1 MRKVDVY
8 IEVIADSN
16 NYEKLELFND
26 EEIQINSSIQNV
38 QDLAKVYTDFT
49 QSFTIP
55 ASPHNNRLFE
65 HFYQSDVDAND
76 NPNIR
81 RNAFIEISTIPFR
94 SGKISI
100 ESSNVVKGR
109 VESYSIT
116 FYGDLTS
123 LKDKFGD
130 DTLKDLDL
138 SVYSEQYNGNAV
150 RTSITTNNALS
161 HIRYPLISSNRLWSY
176 GDGSNTDISNSSY
189 PIVYTELFP
198 ALRVKK
204 IFEAIET
211 KYNVSF
217 NSNFFNQKLF
227 TELFLWLKNAKT
239 MQVLT
244 ETVQLTVDDLQV
256 NDGSRVNTTTDTVDL
271 SNTEGVFVY
280 AQGLANVP
288 TAKLYLD
295 VYVNNSLIN
304 TFELKGTGTY
314 RDNQIIPRTTYN
326 GTNLM
331 SFKIRASVPCTA
343 TVVGIRIEF
352 KSIGQSVFAPIQ
364 AAQFRCLNK
373 TFSFATVDPTVY
385 APNIKVSDFVS
396 GIFKMFNLTCYAT
409 SVDNFQVEPLDDWY
423 TKGAVVDVTEY
434 VDTDEITI
442 ERHKLYKEISFDYEK
457 SESFLNKEYFDSQ
470 TNAPKEFGSYKETNS
485 NYDGGE
491 YKIDIPF
498 ENIRF
503 SKVLTTN
510 VNEPPTA
517 FCLNEKTSDEAY
529 DNKPIL
535 LYYNENSVATSFY
548 FNTGISTA
556 IVSTYKPLTN
566 QTTYNNATFSNHF
579 AVEGSPFD
587 ATYITNTLYSQYYD
601 SYLKNLYNQKNRL
614 TNVKALFPISLLT
627 SLKLNDRLIIRD
639 KRYVINEMKVN
650 LTTGDVDLALI
661 NDFRAV
667 SNINIPVQSALGGI
681 IEVPIIVPNGATET
695 SITFDDPTYTGVTF
709 ISTENELLS
718 FIVSANTTGLPIS
731 KNFLRD
737 GQLYTTIYQDA

>member
-49 QSFTIP
+49 QSLTIP

-65 HFYQSDVDAND
+65 HFYQSDVNAND

-81 RNAFIEISTIPFR
+81 RNAFIEIGTIPFR

-130 DTLKDLDL
+130 KTLKDLDL
-138 SVYSEQYNGNAV
+138 RSYGMNYSGSNVKG
-150 RTSITTNNALS
+150 RIINNVSNDLEF
-161 HIRYPLISSNRLWSY
+161 PLITSKRHWTY
-176 GDGSNTDISNSSY
+176 GLNTSTCIDTTGGA
-189 PIVYTELFP
+189 IVYNELFP
-198 ALRVKK
+198 ALKVKR
-204 IFEAIET
+204 IFEAIQNNF
-211 KYNVSF
+211 NVSF

-227 TELFLWLKNAKT
+227 TELFLWLKSGKDFLVYSESEDVTFSSITGTNNILQDPTKVNINLTQNLLITANFTSATAGIRLFVDAIQDGNLVKT
-239 MQVLT
+239 TEIKVGSS
-244 ETVQLTVDDLQV
+244 ETVF
-256 NDGSRVNTTTDTVDL
+256 
-271 SNTEGVFVY
+271 SNATAFT
-280 AQGLANVP
+280 AFNV
-288 TAKLYLD
+288 KFRL
-295 VYVNNSLIN
+295 
-304 TFELKGTGTY
+304 
-314 RDNQIIPRTTYN
+314 
-326 GTNLM
+326 
-331 SFKIRASVPCTA
+331 RASTAGTA
-343 TVVGIRIEF
+343 TVSFGF
-352 KSIGQSVFAPIQ
+352 KYQIYENTYSGVILSGFVTNTASSGAV
-364 AAQFRCLNK
+364 
-373 TFSFATVDPTVY
+373 TFSSPYIDPSVY
-385 APNIKVSDFVS
+385 APNMKISDFVS
-396 GIFKMFNLTCYAT
+396 GVFKMFNLTCYAT

-423 TKGAVVDVTEY
+423 SKGAVVDVTEY

-457 SESFLNKEYFDSQ
+457 SESYLNEKYFNET
-470 TNAPKEFGSYKETNS
+470 TNATREFGSVKES
-485 NYDGGE
+485 FANYDGGD
-491 YKIDIPF
+491 YKVDLPF
-498 ENIRF
+498 ENIF
-503 SKVLTTN
+503 FTKEDTADTD
-510 VNEPPTA
+510 EPPKA
-517 FCLNEKTSDEAY
+517 YLLNEDTATESY

-535 LYYNENSVATSFY
+535 LYLSTYQSTSFY
-548 FNTGISTA
+548 FNDGSSTSL
-556 IVSTYKPLTN
+556 ITEYRPLCN
-566 QTTYNNATFSNHF
+566 QTTYNNVVYSNHF
-579 AVEGSPFD
+579 STEPSAFNSV
-587 ATYITNTLYSQYYD
+587 TITNSLYSQYYA
-601 SYLKNLYNQKNRL
+601 SYLQNLFNPKNRL

-639 KRYVINEMKVN
+639 KRYVINEMKAN
-650 LTTGDVDLALI
+650 LTTGDVDLSLI
-661 NDFRAV
+661 NDFRQVA
-667 SNINIPVQSALGGI
+667 NINIPVQSTAGGI

>member
-81 RNAFIEISTIPFR
+81 RNAFIEIGTIPFR

-130 DTLKDLDL
+130 NTLKDLDL
-138 SVYSEQYNGNAV
+138 SVYSQPYNGTTV
-150 RTSITTNNALS
+150 RTRLVNAS
-161 HIRYPLISSNRLWSY
+161 DSDIRYPLISSNRLWSY
-176 GDGSNTDISNSSY
+176 NIGANTDINNSSY

-239 MQVLT
+239 MQALT
-244 ETVQLTVDDLQV
+244 ETLQFTIDDIT
-256 NDGSRVNTTTDTVDL
+256 DADSRINTTTDTIDL
-271 SNTEGVFVY
+271 SNTTNVRV
-280 AQGLANVP
+280 LASAATPSVA
-288 TAKLYLD
+288 TAKIYLD
-295 VYVNNSLIN
+295 VYVNNNIYN
-304 TFELKGTGTY
+304 TFELTTTSQ
-314 RDNQIIPRTTYN
+314 QIIPKTAFT
-326 GTNLM
+326 GTNIM

-343 TVVGIRIEF
+343 SSIGIRVEYQD
-352 KSIGQSVFAPIQ
+352 SLFALGT
-364 AAQFRCLNK
+364 AQFRALSK
-373 TFSFATVDPTVY
+373 TFVEATIDPMVY

-423 TKGAVVDVTEY
+423 TKGAVIDITEY
-434 VDTDEITI
+434 VDTDEIII

-503 SKVLTTN
+503 SKELTSNTS
-510 VNEPPTA
+510 EPPTA
-517 FCLNEKTSDEAY
+517 FILNEKTTTDAY

-535 LYYNENSVATSFY
+535 LYLDSLKTGVSFY
-548 FNTGISTA
+548 FNNGSSTSQ
-556 IVSTYKPLTN
+556 VTQYMPLTN
-566 QTTYNNATFSNHF
+566 QTTYNNAAFSNHF

-639 KRYVINEMKVN
+639 KRYIINEMKVN

-661 NDFRAV
+661 NDFRAIV
-667 SNINIPVQSALGGI
+667 NINLPIQPAAGGI
-681 IEVPIIVPNGATET
+681 VQYPLFFENGKESANISTVIGGDFT
-695 SITFDDPTYTGVTF
+695 TYTQ
-709 ISTENELLS
+709 EQLLS
-718 FIVSANTTGLPIS
+718 FEVNENTTGDPLSFNIY
-731 KNFLRD
+731 RD
-737 GQLYTTIYQDA
+737 DELYLTIYQDA

>member
-1 MRKVDVY
+1 MRKVDIY
-8 IEVIADSN
+8 IEVTTDK
-16 NYEKLELFND
+16 YEKLELFND

-38 QDLAKVYTDFT
+38 QDIAKVYTDFT

-55 ASPHNNRLFE
+55 ASPRNNRLFN
-65 HFYQSDVDAND
+65 HFYQTDVDVDAEN
-76 NPNIR
+76 NPNIK
-81 RNAFIEISTIPFR
+81 RNAFIEIGTIPFR

-130 DTLKDLDL
+130 DSLKDLDL
-138 SVYSEQYNGNAV
+138 SVYSQPYNGTTV
-150 RTSITTNNALS
+150 RTRLVNAS
-161 HIRYPLISSNRLWSY
+161 DSDIRYPLISSSRLWSY
-176 GDGSNTDISNSSY
+176 NLGANTDISNDNY

-204 IFEAIET
+204 IFEAIQT

-239 MQVLT
+239 MQALT
-244 ETVQLTVDDLQV
+244 ETLQFTIDDIT
-256 NDGSRVNTTTDTVDL
+256 DSDSRINTTTDTIDL
-271 SNTEGVFVY
+271 SNTTNVRV
-280 AQGLANVP
+280 LASAATPSVA
-288 TAKLYLD
+288 TAKIYLD
-295 VYVNNSLIN
+295 VYVNNNFIN
-304 TFELKGTGTY
+304 TFELTTTSK
-314 RDNQIIPRTTYN
+314 QIIPKTTYT
-326 GTNLM
+326 GTNIM

-343 TVVGIRIEF
+343 SSIGIRVEY
-352 KSIGQSVFAPIQ
+352 QNSVFALGT
-364 AAQFRCLNK
+364 AQFRTLSK
-373 TFSFATVDPTVY
+373 TFAEATVDPTVY
-385 APNIKVSDFVS
+385 VPNMKISDFVS
-396 GIFKMFNLTCYAT
+396 GVFKMFNLTCYAT

-423 TKGAVVDVTEY
+423 TRGAVIDITEH

-457 SESFLNKEYFDSQ
+457 SESFLNQEYFDSQ
-470 TNAPKEFGSYKETNS
+470 KNTPKEFGSYKETNS

-491 YKIDIPF
+491 YTIDIPF

-503 SKVLTTN
+503 SKELTSNTA
-510 VNEPPTA
+510 EPPVA
-517 FCLNEKTSDEAY
+517 FIFNEKTSNEAY

-535 LYYNENSVATSFY
+535 LYLDALKTGVSFY
-548 FNTGISTA
+548 FDNGST
-556 IVSTYKPLTN
+556 VSQVTQYMPLTN
-566 QTTYNNATFSNHF
+566 QLTYNNVLYSNHF

-639 KRYVINEMKVN
+639 KRYIINEMKVN
-650 LTTGDVDLALI
+650 LTSGEVDLSLI
-661 NDFRAV
+661 NDFRAIANV
-667 SNINIPVQSALGGI
+667 NLPIQQASTTT
-681 IEVPIIVPNGATET
+681 IEVPVFIENGQTSTEICVGATCTTYTAEQLISVTLPTNTSGVPVET
-695 SITFDDPTYTGVTF
+695 SLT
-709 ISTENELLS
+709 
-718 FIVSANTTGLPIS
+718 
-731 KNFLRD
+731 RD
-737 GQLYTTIYQDA
+737 GIPYTTIYQDA

>member
-1 MRKVDVY
+1 MRKVDIY
-8 IEVIADSN
+8 IEVTTD

-65 HFYQSDVDAND
+65 HFYQSDVDAIN

-81 RNAFIEISTIPFR
+81 RNAFIEIGTIPFR

-100 ESSNVVKGR
+100 ESSNIVKGR

-138 SVYSEQYNGNAV
+138 SVYSQPYNGTTV
-150 RTSITTNNALS
+150 RTRLVNAS
-161 HIRYPLISSNRLWSY
+161 ASDIRYPLISSNRIWSY
-176 GDGSNTDISNSSY
+176 NIGANTDINNINY

-204 IFEAIET
+204 IFEAIQT

-217 NSNFFNQKLF
+217 NSNFFNQKVF

-239 MQVLT
+239 MQALT
-244 ETVQLTVDDLQV
+244 ETLQYTVDDLQV
-256 NDGSRVNTTTDTVDL
+256 NDGGRVNVTTDTVDL

-280 AQGLANVP
+280 AQGLTTVA

-314 RDNQIIPRTTYN
+314 RDNQIIPRTTYS
-326 GTNLM
+326 GTNIM

-343 TVVGIRIEF
+343 TVVGIRIEYEN
-352 KSIGQSVFAPIQ
+352 IGAGIFNTLKAL
-364 AAQFRCLNK
+364 QFRCLNK
-373 TFSFATVDPTVY
+373 TFIEATVDPTVY

-409 SVDNFQVEPLDDWY
+409 LVDNFQVEPLDDWY
-423 TKGAVVDVTEY
+423 TQGAVIDITKY

-491 YKIDIPF
+491 YTIDVPF

-503 SKVLTTN
+503 SKELTSNTA
-510 VNEPPTA
+510 EPPTA
-517 FCLNEKTSDEAY
+517 FILNEKTTTDAY

-535 LYYNENSVATSFY
+535 LYLDELKTGVSFY
-548 FNTGISTA
+548 FNNGSTTSQ
-556 IVSTYKPLTN
+556 VTQYMPLTN
-566 QTTYNNATFSNHF
+566 QLTYNNAVYSNHF

-601 SYLKNLYNQKNRL
+601 SYLKNLYNPKNRI

-639 KRYVINEMKVN
+639 KRYIINEMKVN

-661 NDFRAV
+661 NDFRPIA
-667 SNINIPVQSALGGI
+667 NINIPIQSAAGGI
-681 IEVPIIVPNGATET
+681 IEVPIVVPNGASET

-731 KNFLRD
+731 KNFFRD
-737 GQLYTTIYQDA
+737 GELYLTIYQDA

>member
-26 EEIQINSSIQNV
+26 EEIQINSSIQNI
-38 QDLAKVYTDFT
+38 QDLAKFYTDFT

-55 ASPHNNRLFE
+55 ASPRNNRLFE
-65 HFYQSDVDAND
+65 HFYQSDVNAND

-81 RNAFIEISTIPFR
+81 RNAFIEIGTIPFR

-100 ESSNVVKGR
+100 ESSTVVKGR

-138 SVYSEQYNGNAV
+138 SVYSQPYNGTTV
-150 RTSITTNNALS
+150 RTRLVNAS
-161 HIRYPLISSNRLWSY
+161 VSDIRYPLISSNRLWSY
-176 GDGSNTDISNSSY
+176 NIGANTDINNISY

-204 IFEAIET
+204 IFEAIQT

-239 MQVLT
+239 MQALT
-244 ETVQLTVDDLQV
+244 ETLQFTIDDIT
-256 NDGSRVNTTTDTVDL
+256 DADSRINTTTDTLDL
-271 SNTEGVFVY
+271 SNTTNVRV
-280 AQGLANVP
+280 LASAATPSVA
-288 TAKLYLD
+288 TAKIYLD
-295 VYVNNSLIN
+295 VYINNNIYN
-304 TFELKGTGTY
+304 TFELTTTSQ
-314 RDNQIIPRTTYN
+314 QIIPKTAFT
-326 GTNLM
+326 GTNIM

-343 TVVGIRIEF
+343 SSTGIRVEYQD
-352 KSIGQSVFAPIQ
+352 SLFALGT
-364 AAQFRCLNK
+364 AQFRALSK
-373 TFSFATVDPTVY
+373 TFVEATIDPTVY

-423 TKGAVVDVTEY
+423 TKGAVIDITEH

-503 SKVLTTN
+503 SKELTSNTS
-510 VNEPPTA
+510 EPPTA
-517 FCLNEKTSDEAY
+517 FILNEKTTTDAY
-529 DNKPIL
+529 DNKLIL
-535 LYYNENSVATSFY
+535 LYLDSLKTGVSFY
-548 FNTGISTA
+548 FNNGSSTSQ
-556 IVSTYKPLTN
+556 VTQYMPLTN

-661 NDFRAV
+661 NDFRPVANV
-667 SNINIPVQSALGGI
+667 NIPVQSNVQSVV
-681 IEVPIIVPNGATET
+681 EVPLFPNGFQSFDYQTVDPILGLVAATT
-695 SITFDDPTYTGVTF
+695 STDEDTLINITIP
-709 ISTENELLS
+709 
-718 FIVSANTTGLPIS
+718 ANVTGLPIQWS
-731 KNFLRD
+731 VTRD
-737 GQLYTTIYQDA
+737 YLPYLTIYQDA

>member
-55 ASPHNNRLFE
+55 ASPRNNRLCE
-65 HFYQSDVDAND
+65 HFYQTDVNAND

-81 RNAFIEISTIPFR
+81 RNAFIEIGTIPFR

-130 DTLKDLDL
+130 DSLKDLDL
-138 SVYSEQYNGNAV
+138 SVYSQPYNGTTV
-150 RTSITTNNALS
+150 RTRLVNAS
-161 HIRYPLISSNRLWSY
+161 DSDIRYPLISSSRLWSY
-176 GDGSNTDISNSSY
+176 NIGANTDINNSSY

-204 IFEAIET
+204 IFEAIQT

-227 TELFLWLKNAKT
+227 TDLYLWLKNAKI
-239 MQVLT
+239 MQALT
-244 ETVQLTVDDLQV
+244 ETLQFTIDDITEA
-256 NDGSRVNTTTDTVDL
+256 DSRINTTTDTIDL
-271 SNTEGVFVY
+271 SNTTNVRV
-280 AQGLANVP
+280 LASAVTP
-288 TAKLYLD
+288 SVATAKIYLD
-295 VYVNNSLIN
+295 VYVNNNFIN
-304 TFELKGTGTY
+304 TFELTTTSK
-314 RDNQIIPRTTYN
+314 QIIPKTTYT
-326 GTNLM
+326 GTNVM

-343 TVVGIRIEF
+343 SSIGIRVEYQN
-352 KSIGQSVFAPIQ
+352 SAFALGT
-364 AAQFRCLNK
+364 AQFRTLSK
-373 TFSFATVDPTVY
+373 TFVEATVDPTVY
-385 APNIKVSDFVS
+385 VPNMKISDFVS
-396 GIFKMFNLTCYAT
+396 GVFKMFNLTCYAT

-423 TKGAVVDVTEY
+423 SRGAVVDITEY

-457 SESFLNKEYFDSQ
+457 SESFLNQEYFDSQ
-470 TNAPKEFGSYKETNS
+470 KNTPKEFGSYKETNS

-491 YKIDIPF
+491 YKIELPF

-503 SKVLTTN
+503 SKELTSNTS
-510 VNEPPTA
+510 EPPVA
-517 FCLNEKTSDEAY
+517 FILNEKTSNEAY

-535 LYYNENSVATSFY
+535 LYLDALKTGVSFY
-548 FNTGISTA
+548 FNNGSSTSQ
-556 IVSTYKPLTN
+556 VTQYMPLTN
-566 QTTYNNATFSNHF
+566 QLTYNNVLYSNHF

-650 LTTGDVDLALI
+650 LTSGEVDLSLI
-661 NDFRAV
+661 NDFRPIA
-667 SNINIPVQSALGGI
+667 NINIPVQAQVGGSVEMPIYLGKDVLSA
-681 IEVPIIVPNGATET
+681 
-695 SITFDDPTYTGVTF
+695 TFDFPLGSVTF
-709 ISTENELLS
+709 TADELHT
-718 FIVSANTTGLPIS
+718 FTLPFNPFAQDQVIDIY
-731 KNFLRD
+731 KD
-737 GQLYTTIYQDA
+737 GEVYTTITQKGTGYA

>member
-1 MRKVDVY
+1 MRKVDIY
-8 IEVIADSN
+8 IEVTAD

-55 ASPHNNRLFE
+55 ASPRNNRLFE
-65 HFYQSDVDAND
+65 HFYQSDVDADN
-76 NPNIR
+76 NPNIK
-81 RNAFIEISTIPFR
+81 RNAFIEIGTIPFR

-138 SVYSEQYNGNAV
+138 SVYSQPYNGTTV
-150 RTSITTNNALS
+150 RTRLVNAS
-161 HIRYPLISSNRLWSY
+161 DSDIRYPLISSSRLWSY
-176 GDGSNTDISNSSY
+176 NIGANTDINNSSY

-204 IFEAIET
+204 IFESIET

-239 MQVLT
+239 MQALT
-244 ETVQLTVDDLQV
+244 ETLQFIIDDIT
-256 NDGSRVNTTTDTVDL
+256 DADSRINTTTDTIDL
-271 SNTEGVFVY
+271 SNTTNVRV
-280 AQGLANVP
+280 LASAATPSVA
-288 TAKLYLD
+288 TAKIYLD
-295 VYVNNSLIN
+295 VYINNNIYN
-304 TFELKGTGTY
+304 TFELTTTSK
-314 RDNQIIPRTTYN
+314 QIIPKTAFT
-326 GTNLM
+326 GTNIM

-343 TVVGIRIEF
+343 SSIGIRVEYQDSLF
-352 KSIGQSVFAPIQ
+352 TLGT
-364 AAQFRCLNK
+364 AQFRALSK
-373 TFSFATVDPTVY
+373 TFVEATVDPTVY
-385 APNIKVSDFVS
+385 VPNMKVSDFVS
-396 GIFKMFNLTCYAT
+396 GVFKMFNLTCYAT

-423 TKGAVVDVTEY
+423 SKGAVVDITKY

-503 SKVLTTN
+503 SKELTSNTA
-510 VNEPPTA
+510 EPPTA
-517 FCLNEKTSDEAY
+517 FILNEKTSNEAY

-535 LYYNENSVATSFY
+535 LYLDALKTGISFY
-548 FNTGISTA
+548 FDNGSSTSQ
-556 IVSTYKPLTN
+556 VTQYMPLTN

-639 KRYVINEMKVN
+639 KRYIINEMKAN
-650 LTTGDVDLALI
+650 LTTGDVDLSLI

-667 SNINIPVQSALGGI
+667 ANVNIPVQSAAESEVEIPIFLEDGVADMLGYGVEFI
-681 IEVPIIVPNGATET
+681 
-695 SITFDDPTYTGVTF
+695 TYTTEQLVTVT
-709 ISTENELLS
+709 IPENL
-718 FIVSANTTGLPIS
+718 TGLP
-731 KNFLRD
+731 KTFNYYRNTKPYL
-737 GQLYTTIYQDA
+737 TIYQDA

>member
-8 IEVIADSN
+8 IEVTTD
-16 NYEKLELFND
+16 NYEKIELFND

-65 HFYQSDVDAND
+65 HFYQTDVDAEN

-81 RNAFIEISTIPFR
+81 RNAFIEIGTIPFR

-150 RTSITTNNALS
+150 RSGITTNNALS
-161 HIRYPLISSNRLWSY
+161 NIRYPLISSNRLWSY

-239 MQVLT
+239 MQALT
-244 ETVQLTVDDLQV
+244 ETLQLTVDDLQV
-256 NDGSRVNTTTDTVDL
+256 NDGSRVNTTTDTVNL

-280 AQGLANVP
+280 AQGTANVAS
-288 TAKLYLD
+288 AKLYLD
-295 VYVNNSLIN
+295 VYVNNSLVN
-304 TFELKGTGTY
+304 TFELKSTGTY
-314 RDNQIIPRTTYN
+314 KDNQIIPRTTYT
-326 GTNLM
+326 GTNIM

-343 TVVGIRIEF
+343 TVVGIRIEY
-352 KSIGQSVFAPIQ
+352 KVIGQSVFAPIQ

-373 TFSFATVDPTVY
+373 TFTQATIDPTVY
-385 APNIKVSDFVS
+385 APNIKVSDFV
-396 GIFKMFNLTCYAT
+396 GGVFRMFNLTCYAT
-409 SVDNFQVEPLDDWY
+409 SVDNFQIEPLDDWY
-423 TKGAVVDVTEY
+423 TRGAVIDITKY
-434 VDTDEITI
+434 VDADEITI
-442 ERHKLYKEISFDYEK
+442 ERHKLYKEISFNYEK

-470 TNAPKEFGSYKETNS
+470 TNAPKEFGDYIETNS

-503 SKVLTTN
+503 SKDLTSN

-517 FCLNEKTSDEAY
+517 YVLNEKTSNESY

-535 LYYNENSVATSFY
+535 LYYNENSVASSFY
-548 FNTGISTA
+548 FNTGVSTA

-566 QTTYNNATFSNHF
+566 QLTYNNAVYSNHF

-601 SYLKNLYNQKNRL
+601 SYLKNLYNPKNRI

-639 KRYVINEMKVN
+639 KRYIINEMKVN

-661 NDFRAV
+661 NDFRQIA
-667 SNINIPVQSALGGI
+667 NINIPVQSAAGGI
-681 IEVPIIVPNGATET
+681 IEVPIVVPNGASET

-737 GQLYTTIYQDA
+737 GELYLTIYQDA

>member
-55 ASPHNNRLFE
+55 ASPRNNRLFE
-65 HFYQSDVDAND
+65 HFYQSDVNAND

-81 RNAFIEISTIPFR
+81 RNAFIEIGTIPFR

-138 SVYSEQYNGNAV
+138 SVYSQPYNGTTV
-150 RTSITTNNALS
+150 RTRLVNAS
-161 HIRYPLISSNRLWSY
+161 VSDIRYPLISSNRLWSY
-176 GDGSNTDISNSSY
+176 NIGANTDINNISY

-204 IFEAIET
+204 IFEAIQT

-239 MQVLT
+239 MQALT
-244 ETVQLTVDDLQV
+244 ETLQFTIDDIT
-256 NDGSRVNTTTDTVDL
+256 DADSRINTTTDTIDL
-271 SNTEGVFVY
+271 SNTTNVRV
-280 AQGLANVP
+280 LASAATPSVA
-288 TAKLYLD
+288 TAKIYLD
-295 VYVNNSLIN
+295 VYINNNIYN
-304 TFELKGTGTY
+304 TFELTTTSQ
-314 RDNQIIPRTTYN
+314 QIIPKTAFT
-326 GTNLM
+326 GTNIM

-343 TVVGIRIEF
+343 SSTGIRVEYQD
-352 KSIGQSVFAPIQ
+352 SLFALGT
-364 AAQFRCLNK
+364 AQFRALSK
-373 TFSFATVDPTVY
+373 TFVEATIDPTVY

-423 TKGAVVDVTEY
+423 TKGAVIDITEH
-434 VDTDEITI
+434 VDTDDITI

-503 SKVLTTN
+503 SKELTSNTS
-510 VNEPPTA
+510 EPPTA
-517 FCLNEKTSDEAY
+517 FILNEKTTTDAY
-529 DNKPIL
+529 DNKLIL
-535 LYYNENSVATSFY
+535 LYLDSLKTGVSFY
-548 FNTGISTA
+548 FNNGSSTSQ
-556 IVSTYKPLTN
+556 VTQYMPLTN

-601 SYLKNLYNQKNRL
+601 SYLKNLYNPKNRL

-639 KRYVINEMKVN
+639 KRYIINEMKVN
-650 LTTGDVDLALI
+650 LTTGDVDLSLI
-661 NDFRAV
+661 NDFRQV
-667 SNINIPVQSALGGI
+667 VNINIPVQSAAGGDVEI
-681 IEVPIIVPNGATET
+681 PIFTENGVANMTINNADYYDYT
-695 SITFDDPTYTGVTF
+695 SDQLITYTVTV
-709 ISTENELLS
+709 N
-718 FIVSANTTGLPIS
+718 ATGLPRTFVFERND
-731 KNFLRD
+731 KPYL
-737 GQLYTTIYQDA
+737 TIYQDA

>member
-8 IEVIADSN
+8 IEVIANSG

-55 ASPHNNRLFE
+55 ASPRNNRLFE
-65 HFYQSDVDAND
+65 HFYQSDVNAND
-76 NPNIR
+76 NPNIK
-81 RNAFIEISTIPFR
+81 RNGFIEIGTIPFR

-123 LKDKFGD
+123 LKDAFGD

-138 SVYSEQYNGNAV
+138 SVYGQPYNGTTV
-150 RTSITTNNALS
+150 RTRLVNAS
-161 HIRYPLISSNRLWSY
+161 DSDIRYPLISSSRLWSY
-176 GDGSNTDISNSSY
+176 NLGANTDISNSSY

-204 IFEAIET
+204 IFEAIQT
-211 KYNVSF
+211 KYNVTF

-239 MQVLT
+239 MQALT
-244 ETVQLTVDDLQV
+244 ETLQFTIDDII
-256 NDGSRVNTTTDTVDL
+256 DADSRINTTTDTIDL
-271 SNTEGVFVY
+271 SNTTNVRV
-280 AQGLANVP
+280 LASAVTP
-288 TAKLYLD
+288 SVATAKIYLD
-295 VYVNNSLIN
+295 VYVNNNFIN
-304 TFELKGTGTY
+304 TFELTTTSK
-314 RDNQIIPRTTYN
+314 QIIPKTTYT
-326 GTNLM
+326 GTNIM

-343 TVVGIRIEF
+343 SSIGIRVEY
-352 KSIGQSVFAPIQ
+352 QNSVFALGT
-364 AAQFRCLNK
+364 AQFRTLSK
-373 TFSFATVDPTVY
+373 TFAEATVDPTVY
-385 APNIKVSDFVS
+385 VPNMKISDFLS
-396 GIFKMFNLTCYAT
+396 GVFKMFNLTCYAT

-423 TKGAVVDVTEY
+423 TRGAVVDITDY

-470 TNAPKEFGSYKETNS
+470 KNAPKEFGSYKETNS

-491 YKIDIPF
+491 YKIELPF

-503 SKVLTTN
+503 SKELTSNTS
-510 VNEPPTA
+510 EPTVA
-517 FCLNEKTSDEAY
+517 FILNEKTSNEAY

-535 LYYNENSVATSFY
+535 LYLDALKTGVSFY
-548 FNTGISTA
+548 FDNGDT
-556 IVSTYKPLTN
+556 VSQVTQYMPLTN
-566 QTTYNNATFSNHF
+566 QLTYNNVLYSNHF

-639 KRYVINEMKVN
+639 KRYIINEMKVN
-650 LTTGDVDLALI
+650 LTSGEVDLSLI

-667 SNINIPVQSALGGI
+667 ANVNLPIQQAATTTV
-681 IEVPIIVPNGATET
+681 EVPVFIENGQTSTEICVGATCT
-695 SITFDDPTYTGVTF
+695 TYTSEQLISVTLPTNTSGVP
-709 ISTENELLS
+709 
-718 FIVSANTTGLPIS
+718 VTTSLT
-731 KNFLRD
+731 RD
-737 GQLYTTIYQDA
+737 GIPYLTIYQDA

>member
-1 MRKVDVY
+1 MRKVDIY
-8 IEVIADSN
+8 IEVTTD

-38 QDLAKVYTDFT
+38 QDIAKVYTDFT

-55 ASPHNNRLFE
+55 ASPRNNRLFN
-65 HFYQSDVDAND
+65 HFYQTDVDVDAEN
-76 NPNIR
+76 NPNIKR
-81 RNAFIEISTIPFR
+81 KAFIEIGTIPFR

-130 DTLKDLDL
+130 DSLKDLDL
-138 SVYSEQYNGNAV
+138 SVYSQPYNGTTV
-150 RTSITTNNALS
+150 RTRLVNAS
-161 HIRYPLISSNRLWSY
+161 DSDIRYPLISSSRLWSY
-176 GDGSNTDISNSSY
+176 NLGANTDISNENY

-239 MQVLT
+239 MQALT
-244 ETVQLTVDDLQV
+244 ETLQFTIDDIT
-256 NDGSRVNTTTDTVDL
+256 DADSRINTTTDTIDL
-271 SNTEGVFVY
+271 SNTTNVRV
-280 AQGLANVP
+280 LASAATPSVA
-288 TAKLYLD
+288 TAKIYLD
-295 VYVNNSLIN
+295 VYVNNNFIN
-304 TFELKGTGTY
+304 TFELTTTSK
-314 RDNQIIPRTTYN
+314 QIIPKTTYT
-326 GTNLM
+326 GTNIM

-343 TVVGIRIEF
+343 SSIGIRVEY
-352 KSIGQSVFAPIQ
+352 QNSVFALGT
-364 AAQFRCLNK
+364 AQFRTLSK
-373 TFSFATVDPTVY
+373 TFVEATVDPTVY
-385 APNIKVSDFVS
+385 VPNMKISDFVS
-396 GIFKMFNLTCYAT
+396 GVFKMFNLTCYAT

-423 TKGAVVDVTEY
+423 TRGAVIDITEH
-434 VDTDEITI
+434 VDTDEMTI

-457 SESFLNKEYFDSQ
+457 SESFLNQEYFDSQ
-470 TNAPKEFGSYKETNS
+470 KNTPKEFGSYKETNS

-491 YKIDIPF
+491 YTIDIPF

-503 SKVLTTN
+503 SKELTSNTS
-510 VNEPPTA
+510 EPPVA
-517 FCLNEKTSDEAY
+517 FILNEKTSNEAY

-535 LYYNENSVATSFY
+535 LYLDALKTGVSFY
-548 FNTGISTA
+548 FDNGST
-556 IVSTYKPLTN
+556 VSQVTQYMPLTN
-566 QTTYNNATFSNHF
+566 QLTYNNVLYSNHF

-614 TNVKALFPISLLT
+614 TNVKELFPISLLT
-627 SLKLNDRLIIRD
+627 RLKLNDRLIIRD
-639 KRYVINEMKVN
+639 KRYIINEMKVN
-650 LTTGDVDLALI
+650 LTSGEVDLSLI
-661 NDFRAV
+661 NDFRAIANV
-667 SNINIPVQSALGGI
+667 NLPIQQAATTTV
-681 IEVPIIVPNGATET
+681 EVPVFIENGQTSTEICVGATCTTYTSEQLISITLPTNTSGVPVET
-695 SITFDDPTYTGVTF
+695 SLT
-709 ISTENELLS
+709 
-718 FIVSANTTGLPIS
+718 
-731 KNFLRD
+731 RD
-737 GQLYTTIYQDA
+737 GIPYTTIYQDA

>member
-55 ASPHNNRLFE
+55 ASPRNNRLFE

-81 RNAFIEISTIPFR
+81 RNAFIEIGTIPFR

-138 SVYSEQYNGNAV
+138 SVYSQPYNGTTV
-150 RTSITTNNALS
+150 RTRLVNAS
-161 HIRYPLISSNRLWSY
+161 DSDIRYPLISSNRLWSY
-176 GDGSNTDISNSSY
+176 NIGANTDISNTNY

-239 MQVLT
+239 MQALT
-244 ETVQLTVDDLQV
+244 ETLQFTIDDIT
-256 NDGSRVNTTTDTVDL
+256 DADSRINTTTDTIDL
-271 SNTEGVFVY
+271 SNTTNVRV
-280 AQGLANVP
+280 LASAATPSVA
-288 TAKLYLD
+288 TAKIYLD
-295 VYVNNSLIN
+295 VYINNNIYN
-304 TFELKGTGTY
+304 TFELTTTSK
-314 RDNQIIPRTTYN
+314 QIIPKTAFTGAN
-326 GTNLM
+326 IM

-343 TVVGIRIEF
+343 SSIGIRVEYQDSLF
-352 KSIGQSVFAPIQ
+352 SLGT
-364 AAQFRCLNK
+364 AQFRALSK
-373 TFSFATVDPTVY
+373 TFVEATIDPTVY
-385 APNIKVSDFVS
+385 APNVKVSDFVS
-396 GIFKMFNLTCYAT
+396 GIFKMFNLTCYAI

-423 TKGAVVDVTEY
+423 SKGAVVDITKY

-470 TNAPKEFGSYKETNS
+470 TNSPKEFGSYKETNS

-503 SKVLTTN
+503 SKELTSNTS
-510 VNEPPTA
+510 EPPTA
-517 FCLNEKTSDEAY
+517 FILNEKTTTDAY

-535 LYYNENSVATSFY
+535 LYLDSLKTGVSFY
-548 FNTGISTA
+548 FNNGSSTSQ
-556 IVSTYKPLTN
+556 VTQYMPLTN
-566 QTTYNNATFSNHF
+566 QTTYNNAIFSNHF

-639 KRYVINEMKVN
+639 KRYVINEMKAN
-650 LTTGDVDLALI
+650 LTTGDVDLSLI

-667 SNINIPVQSALGGI
+667 ANINIPVQSALGGI

>member
-81 RNAFIEISTIPFR
+81 RNAFIEIGTIPFR

-138 SVYSEQYNGNAV
+138 SSYGHTYTGTTV
-150 RTSITTNNALS
+150 RTKLVNAS
-161 HIRYPLISSNRLWSY
+161 ASDIRYPLISPNRLWSY

-189 PIVYTELFP
+189 PIVYNELFP
-198 ALRVKK
+198 SLRVKK
-204 IFEAIET
+204 IFETIQT
-211 KYNVSF
+211 KYGVTF

-227 TELFLWLKNAKT
+227 TELFLLLKNKKSFREVFSVELDFISGTSSSGTATYNLTNNT
-239 MQVLT
+239 MVKVSGQFTIKITHSSV
-244 ETVQLTVDDLQV
+244 EKC
-256 NDGSRVNTTTDTVDL
+256 
-271 SNTEGVFVY
+271 F
-280 AQGLANVP
+280 
-288 TAKLYLD
+288 LD
-295 VYVNNSLIN
+295 VYLDGKLVN
-304 TFELKGTGTY
+304 TFTLYTAIGTSGVPYQFPLSNSTGNYTFRLRSNSPLTNASPLIVVLGGGNISTNTY
-314 RDNQIIPRTTYN
+314 ITCANVTT
-326 GTNLM
+326 TNFLNPTDHVPDI
-331 SFKIRASVPCTA
+331 KI
-343 TVVGIRIEF
+343 
-352 KSIGQSVFAPIQ
+352 
-364 AAQFRCLNK
+364 
-373 TFSFATVDPTVY
+373 VD
-385 APNIKVSDFVS
+385 FLS

-423 TKGAVVDVTEY
+423 TKGAVIDITKY
-434 VDTDEITI
+434 VYTDEITI
-442 ERHKLYKEISFDYEK
+442 ERHKLYKEISFNYEK
-457 SESFLNKEYFDSQ
+457 SESFINKEYDSRF
-470 TNAPKEFGSYKETNS
+470 AREFGSVNQS
-485 NYDGGE
+485 FPNYDGEE

-498 ENIRF
+498 ENISF
-503 SKVLTTN
+503 TKEDTTN
-510 VNEPPTA
+510 TSEPPRA
-517 FCLNEKTSDEAY
+517 FLLDTVNSVESY

-535 LYYNENSVATSFY
+535 LYLDALKTGVSFY
-548 FNTGISTA
+548 FDSGSSVAVVTQ
-556 IVSTYKPLTN
+556 YMPLTN
-566 QTTYNNATFSNHF
+566 QLTYNNALYSNHF
-579 AVEGSPFD
+579 SVEGSAFD
-587 ATYITNTLYSQYYD
+587 GTSINNSLYLNYYD
-601 SYLKNLYNQKNRL
+601 SYLQNLYNPKNRL

-639 KRYVINEMKVN
+639 KRYIINEMKVN

-661 NDFRAV
+661 NDFRQVA
-667 SNINIPVQSALGGI
+667 NINIPIQSAAATVV
-681 IEVPIIVPNGATET
+681 EVPVFIQNGVSQFEFCVEDICT
-695 SITFDDPTYTGVTF
+695 TYYSSQLLNVT
-709 ISTENELLS
+709 LLE
-718 FIVSANTTGLPIS
+718 NTTGLP
-731 KNFLRD
+731 KDTRLTRD
-737 GQLYTTIYQDA
+737 GESYLTIYQDA

>member
-1 MRKVDVY
+1 MRKVDIY
-8 IEVIADSN
+8 IEVTTD

-65 HFYQSDVDAND
+65 HFYQSDVDANN

-81 RNAFIEISTIPFR
+81 RNAFIEIGTIPFR

-100 ESSNVVKGR
+100 ESSNIVKGR

-138 SVYSEQYNGNAV
+138 SVYSQPYNGTTV
-150 RTSITTNNALS
+150 RTRLVNPSIS
-161 HIRYPLISSNRLWSY
+161 DIRYPLISSNRLWSY

-204 IFEAIET
+204 IFEAIQS
-211 KYNVSF
+211 KYGVSF
-217 NSNFFNQKLF
+217 NSNFFNQTLF

-239 MQVLT
+239 MQALT
-244 ETVQLTVDDLQV
+244 ETLQYTVDDLQV
-256 NDGSRVNTTTDTVDL
+256 NDGGRVNVTTDTVDL

-280 AQGLANVP
+280 AQGLTNVP

-295 VYVNNSLIN
+295 VYVNNSLVN
-304 TFELKGTGTY
+304 TFELKGTGVY
-314 RDNQIIPRTTYN
+314 RDNQIIPRTTYS
-326 GTNLM
+326 GTNIM

-343 TVVGIRIEF
+343 TVVGIRIEYEN
-352 KSIGQSVFAPIQ
+352 IGGGIFNTLKAL
-364 AAQFRCLNK
+364 QFRCLNK
-373 TFSFATVDPTVY
+373 TFVEATVDPTVY

-423 TKGAVVDVTEY
+423 TKGAVIDITEY
-434 VDTDEITI
+434 VDTDEIII
-442 ERHKLYKEISFDYEK
+442 ERHKLYKEVSFDYEK

-503 SKVLTTN
+503 SKELTSNTS
-510 VNEPPTA
+510 EPPTA
-517 FCLNEKTSDEAY
+517 FILNEKTTTDAY

-535 LYYNENSVATSFY
+535 LYLDSLKTGVSFY
-548 FNTGISTA
+548 FNNGSSTSQ
-556 IVSTYKPLTN
+556 VTQYMPLTN

-579 AVEGSPFD
+579 GVEGSPFD

-650 LTTGDVDLALI
+650 LTTGDVDLSLI
-661 NDFRAV
+661 NDFRQIE
-667 SNINIPVQSALGGI
+667 NLNIPVQPQFSSSVEIPIFLGNDLLSA
-681 IEVPIIVPNGATET
+681 
-695 SITFDDPTYTGVTF
+695 TFDFPLGSVTF
-709 ISTENELLS
+709 TADTLHT
-718 FIVSANTTGLPIS
+718 FTLPLNPFAQDQVVDIY
-731 KNFLRD
+731 KD
-737 GQLYTTIYQDA
+737 GKVYTTIVQKGTGY

>member
-1 MRKVDVY
+1 MRKVDIY
-8 IEVIADSN
+8 IEVTTD

-65 HFYQSDVDAND
+65 HFYQSDVDAEN

-81 RNAFIEISTIPFR
+81 RNAFIEIGTIPFR

-130 DTLKDLDL
+130 KTLKDLDL
-138 SVYSEQYNGNAV
+138 RSYGMNYSGSNVKGRIINTVSNDLEF
-150 RTSITTNNALS
+150 
-161 HIRYPLISSNRLWSY
+161 PLITSKRHWTY
-176 GDGSNTDISNSSY
+176 GLNTSTCIDTTAGA
-189 PIVYTELFP
+189 IVYNELFP
-198 ALRVKK
+198 ALKVQR
-204 IFEAIET
+204 IFEAIQNDF
-211 KYNVSF
+211 NVSF

-227 TELFLWLKNAKT
+227 TELFLWLKSGKDFL
-239 MQVLT
+239 VYT
-244 ETVQLTVDDLQV
+244 ETVDVTFDPPLFVKFSSNSVDFSNTKNSSIDVKFTSATSGVRVFLDTYLNGKLIKTTEINKV
-256 NDGSRVNTTTDTVDL
+256 TFSRVTTFNSFDGINIFTFKVRTSAPCSIVLYFSSVSRDVVNGVMQPADYALQDSDTL
-271 SNTEGVFVY
+271 
-280 AQGLANVP
+280 
-288 TAKLYLD
+288 
-295 VYVNNSLIN
+295 
-304 TFELKGTGTY
+304 
-314 RDNQIIPRTTYN
+314 
-326 GTNLM
+326 
-331 SFKIRASVPCTA
+331 
-343 TVVGIRIEF
+343 
-352 KSIGQSVFAPIQ
+352 
-364 AAQFRCLNK
+364 
-373 TFSFATVDPTVY
+373 TFSSPYVDPTVY
-385 APNIKVSDFVS
+385 APNMKISDFVS
-396 GIFKMFNLTCYAT
+396 GVFKMFNLTCYAT

-423 TKGAVVDVTEY
+423 SKGAVVDITEY

-457 SESFLNKEYFDSQ
+457 SESYLNEKYFNET
-470 TNAPKEFGSYKETNS
+470 TNATREFGSVKES
-485 NYDGGE
+485 FANYDGEE
-491 YKIDIPF
+491 YKVDVPF
-498 ENIRF
+498 ENIYF
-503 SKVLTTN
+503 TKEETADVD
-510 VNEPPTA
+510 EPPKA
-517 FCLNEKTSDEAY
+517 YLLNEDTATESY

-535 LYYNENSVATSFY
+535 LYLDSYQSTSFY
-548 FNTGISTA
+548 FNDGATTSSLTA
-556 IVSTYKPLTN
+556 YRPLCN
-566 QTTYNNATFSNHF
+566 QTTYNNAVYSNHF
-579 AVEGSPFD
+579 SAEPSAFD
-587 ATYITNTLYSQYYD
+587 GVTIINSLYSQYYAG
-601 SYLKNLYNQKNRL
+601 YLQNLFNKKNRL

-639 KRYVINEMKVN
+639 KRYIINEMKVN

-667 SNINIPVQSALGGI
+667 ANINIPVQSALGGI

-718 FIVSANTTGLPIS
+718 FIVSANTTGSPIS

-737 GQLYTTIYQDA
+737 GQPYLTIYQDA

>member
-55 ASPHNNRLFE
+55 ASPHNNRLFD

-81 RNAFIEISTIPFR
+81 RNAFIEIGTIPFR

-138 SVYSEQYNGNAV
+138 SVYSQPYNGTTV
-150 RTSITTNNALS
+150 RTRLVNAS
-161 HIRYPLISSNRLWSY
+161 DSDIRYPLISSNRLWSY
-176 GDGSNTDISNSSY
+176 NIGANTDISNTNY

-239 MQVLT
+239 MQALT
-244 ETVQLTVDDLQV
+244 ETLQFTIDDIT
-256 NDGSRVNTTTDTVDL
+256 DADSRINTTTDTIDL
-271 SNTEGVFVY
+271 SNTTNVRV
-280 AQGLANVP
+280 LASAATPSVA
-288 TAKLYLD
+288 TAKIYLD
-295 VYVNNSLIN
+295 VYINNNIYN
-304 TFELKGTGTY
+304 TFELTTTSK
-314 RDNQIIPRTTYN
+314 QIIPKTAFTGAN
-326 GTNLM
+326 IM

-343 TVVGIRIEF
+343 SSIGIRVEYQDSLF
-352 KSIGQSVFAPIQ
+352 SLGT
-364 AAQFRCLNK
+364 AQFRALSK
-373 TFSFATVDPTVY
+373 TFVEATIDPTVY
-385 APNIKVSDFVS
+385 APNVKVSDFVS
-396 GIFKMFNLTCYAT
+396 GIFKMFNLTCYAI

-423 TKGAVVDVTEY
+423 SKGAVVDITKY

-503 SKVLTTN
+503 SKELTSNTS
-510 VNEPPTA
+510 EPPTA
-517 FCLNEKTSDEAY
+517 FILNEKTTTDAY

-535 LYYNENSVATSFY
+535 LYLDSLKTGVSFY
-548 FNTGISTA
+548 FNNGSSTSQ
-556 IVSTYKPLTN
+556 VTQYMPLTN
-566 QTTYNNATFSNHF
+566 QTTYNNAIFSNHF

-650 LTTGDVDLALI
+650 LTTGDVDLSLI
-661 NDFRAV
+661 NDFRAIV
-667 SNINIPVQSALGGI
+667 NINLPIQPAAGGI
-681 IEVPIIVPNGATET
+681 VQYPLFFENGKESANISTVIGGDFT
-695 SITFDDPTYTGVTF
+695 TYTQ
-709 ISTENELLS
+709 EQLLS
-718 FIVSANTTGLPIS
+718 FEVNENTTGNPLSFNIY
-731 KNFLRD
+731 RD
-737 GQLYTTIYQDA
+737 DELYLIIYQDA

>member
-8 IEVIADSN
+8 IEVIANSG

-55 ASPHNNRLFE
+55 ASPRNNRLFE
-65 HFYQSDVDAND
+65 HFYQSDVNAND

-81 RNAFIEISTIPFR
+81 RNGFIEIGTIPFR

-123 LKDKFGD
+123 LKDAFGD
-130 DTLKDLDL
+130 DNLKDLDL
-138 SVYSEQYNGNAV
+138 SVYSQPYNGTTV
-150 RTSITTNNALS
+150 RTRLVNAS
-161 HIRYPLISSNRLWSY
+161 DSDIRYPLISSSRLWSY
-176 GDGSNTDISNSSY
+176 NLGANTDISNSSY

-239 MQVLT
+239 MQALT
-244 ETVQLTVDDLQV
+244 ETLQYTIDDIT
-256 NDGSRVNTTTDTVDL
+256 DSDSRINTTTDTIDL
-271 SNTEGVFVY
+271 SNTTNVRV
-280 AQGLANVP
+280 LASAATPSVA
-288 TAKLYLD
+288 TAKIYLD
-295 VYVNNSLIN
+295 VYVNNNFIN
-304 TFELKGTGTY
+304 TFELTTTSK
-314 RDNQIIPRTTYN
+314 QIIPKTTYT
-326 GTNLM
+326 GTNVM

-343 TVVGIRIEF
+343 SSIGIRVEYQN
-352 KSIGQSVFAPIQ
+352 SLFALGT
-364 AAQFRCLNK
+364 AQFRTLSK
-373 TFSFATVDPTVY
+373 TFAEATVDPTVY
-385 APNIKVSDFVS
+385 VPNIKVSDFVS
-396 GIFKMFNLTCYAT
+396 GVFKMFNLTCYAT

-423 TKGAVVDVTEY
+423 SKGAVVDITDY

-503 SKVLTTN
+503 SKELTSNTS
-510 VNEPPTA
+510 EPPVA
-517 FCLNEKTSDEAY
+517 FILNEKTSNEAY

-535 LYYNENSVATSFY
+535 LYLDALKTGVSFY
-548 FNTGISTA
+548 FNNGSSTSQ
-556 IVSTYKPLTN
+556 VTQYMPLTN
-566 QTTYNNATFSNHF
+566 QLTYNNVLYSNHF

-639 KRYVINEMKVN
+639 KRYIINEMKVN
-650 LTTGDVDLALI
+650 LTSGEVDLSLI
-661 NDFRAV
+661 NDFRAIANV
-667 SNINIPVQSALGGI
+667 NLPIQQAATTTV
-681 IEVPIIVPNGATET
+681 EVPVFIENGQTSTEICVGATCT
-695 SITFDDPTYTGVTF
+695 TYTAEQLISVTLPTNTSGVP
-709 ISTENELLS
+709 
-718 FIVSANTTGLPIS
+718 VTTSLT
-731 KNFLRD
+731 RD
-737 GQLYTTIYQDA
+737 GIPYTTIYQDA

>member
-1 MRKVDVY
+1 MRKVDIY
-8 IEVIADSN
+8 IEVTTD

-65 HFYQSDVDAND
+65 HFYQSDVDANN

-81 RNAFIEISTIPFR
+81 RNAFIEIGTIPFR

-138 SVYSEQYNGNAV
+138 SVYSQPYNGTTV
-150 RTSITTNNALS
+150 RTRLVNAS
-161 HIRYPLISSNRLWSY
+161 DSDIRYPLISSNRLWSY
-176 GDGSNTDISNSSY
+176 NIGANTDINNSSY

-204 IFEAIET
+204 IFEAIQT

-239 MQVLT
+239 MQALT
-244 ETVQLTVDDLQV
+244 ETLQVTVDDLQV
-256 NDGSRVNTTTDTVDL
+256 NDGGRVNVTTDTVDL

-280 AQGLANVP
+280 AQGLTNVP

-326 GTNLM
+326 GANIM

-343 TVVGIRIEF
+343 TVVGIRIEYEN
-352 KSIGQSVFAPIQ
+352 IGGGIFNTLKAL
-364 AAQFRCLNK
+364 QFRCLNK
-373 TFSFATVDPTVY
+373 TFVEATVDPTVY

-423 TKGAVVDVTEY
+423 TKGAVIDITEY
-434 VDTDEITI
+434 VDTDEIII
-442 ERHKLYKEISFDYEK
+442 ERHKLYKEVSFDYEK

-503 SKVLTTN
+503 SKELTSNTS
-510 VNEPPTA
+510 EPPTA
-517 FCLNEKTSDEAY
+517 FILNEKTTTDAY

-535 LYYNENSVATSFY
+535 LYLDSLKTGVSFY
-548 FNTGISTA
+548 FNNGSSTSQ
-556 IVSTYKPLTN
+556 VTQYMPLTN

-579 AVEGSPFD
+579 GVEGSPFD

-650 LTTGDVDLALI
+650 LTTGDVDLSLI
-661 NDFRAV
+661 NDFRAIA
-667 SNINIPVQSALGGI
+667 NLNIPVQSASGGI

-737 GQLYTTIYQDA
+737 GQPYLTIYQDA

>member
-8 IEVIADSN
+8 IEVTAD

-65 HFYQSDVDAND
+65 HFYQTDVDAEN

-81 RNAFIEISTIPFR
+81 RNAFIEIGTIPFR

-138 SVYSEQYNGNAV
+138 SVYSMSYSGANVQARLQNPN
-150 RTSITTNNALS
+150 TQDIKF
-161 HIRYPLISSNRLWSY
+161 PLISSNRIWSY
-176 GDGSNTDISNSSY
+176 GDATSTDISTSTGAIRYN
-189 PIVYTELFP
+189 ELFP
-198 ALRVKK
+198 ALKVAR
-204 IFEAIET
+204 IFDAIET

-239 MQVLT
+239 FEALT
-244 ETVQLTVDDLQV
+244 ETSQFTIDDVIQ
-256 NDGSRVNTTTDTVDL
+256 NDDSRINTTTDTVNLTDTT
-271 SNTEGVFVY
+271 NVRI
-280 AQGLANVP
+280 LASTTTPSVA
-288 TAKLYLD
+288 TAKIYLD
-295 VYVNNSLIN
+295 VFLNGNLYK
-304 TFELKGTGTY
+304 TQELKTTTL
-314 RDNQIIPRTTYN
+314 QIIPRTLLTGSN
-326 GTNLM
+326 TL
-331 SFKIRASVPCTA
+331 SLKVRASVPCT
-343 TVVGIRIEF
+343 VSSIGMRIEF
-352 KSIGQSVFAPIQ
+352 EKINAGNIFGSLKI
-364 AAQFRCLNK
+364 AQFRCLSK
-373 TFSFATVDPTVY
+373 VFASATVDPSVY
-385 APNIKVSDFVS
+385 APNMKVSDFVS

-423 TKGAVVDVTEY
+423 TRGAVIDVTEY
-434 VDTDEITI
+434 IDTDEITI

-457 SESFLNKEYFDSQ
+457 SESYLNKQYFNEA
-470 TNAPKEFGSYKETNS
+470 TNATREFGNYKELNS

-491 YKIDIPF
+491 YTINLPF

-503 SKVLTTN
+503 VKETTSN
-510 VNEPPTA
+510 VDEPARA
-517 FCLNEKTSDEAY
+517 FILNEETSVESY

-535 LYYNENSVATSFY
+535 LYLSTYQTTSFY
-548 FNTGISTA
+548 FNNDSTTTLLTA
-556 IVSTYKPLTN
+556 YRPLCN
-566 QTTYNNATFSNHF
+566 QITYNNDIFSNHF
-579 AVEGSPFD
+579 YSEGSAFNGV
-587 ATYITNTLYSQYYD
+587 TINNTLYSQYYD
-601 SYLKNLYNQKNRL
+601 SYLKNLYNQKNRI

-639 KRYVINEMKVN
+639 KRYIINEMKVN

-661 NDFRAV
+661 NDFRPVA
-667 SNINIPVQSALGGI
+667 NINIPVQPALQSEL
-681 IEVPIIVPNGATET
+681 EVPFIPQGEQVFEYQTVHPTLGLITQTITTDIDVLAIITIP
-695 SITFDDPTYTGVTF
+695 
-709 ISTENELLS
+709 
-718 FIVSANTTGLPIS
+718 ANTTGNLVEWPIT
-731 KNFLRD
+731 RD
-737 GQLYTTIYQDA
+737 GEPYLTIYQDA

>member
-81 RNAFIEISTIPFR
+81 RNAFIEIGTIPFR

-100 ESSNVVKGR
+100 ESSNIVKGR

-130 DTLKDLDL
+130 DSLKDLDL
-138 SVYSEQYNGNAV
+138 SSYGMTYNGSAV
-150 RTSITTNNALS
+150 RTELTTNNVFS
-161 HIRYPLISSNRLWSY
+161 HIRFPLISANRLWSY

-189 PIVYTELFP
+189 PIVYNELFP
-198 ALRVKK
+198 ALRAKK
-204 IFEAIET
+204 IFETIQT

-227 TELFLWLKNAKT
+227 TELFLLLKNRKSFREVFSVELDFISGT
-239 MQVLT
+239 MASNTATYSLANNTMVKVSGQFT
-244 ETVQLTVDDLQV
+244 IKITHSTVQQC
-256 NDGSRVNTTTDTVDL
+256 
-271 SNTEGVFVY
+271 F
-280 AQGLANVP
+280 
-288 TAKLYLD
+288 LD
-295 VYVNNSLIN
+295 VYLDGKLVN
-304 TFELKGTGTY
+304 TFTLYTAIGTSGVPYQFPLSNSTGNYTFRLRSNSPLTSAAPLIVVLGGGNISTNTY
-314 RDNQIIPRTTYN
+314 ITCANVTT
-326 GTNLM
+326 TNFLNPTDHVPDI
-331 SFKIRASVPCTA
+331 KIA
-343 TVVGIRIEF
+343 
-352 KSIGQSVFAPIQ
+352 
-364 AAQFRCLNK
+364 
-373 TFSFATVDPTVY
+373 
-385 APNIKVSDFVS
+385 DFLS

-409 SVDNFQVEPLDDWY
+409 SVDNFQAEPLDDWY
-423 TKGAVVDVTEY
+423 SKGAVVDITKY

-442 ERHKLYKEISFDYEK
+442 ERHKLYKEISFNYEK
-457 SESFLNKEYFDSQ
+457 SESFINKEYDSRFSR
-470 TNAPKEFGSYKETNS
+470 EFGSVKES
-485 NYDGGE
+485 FPNYDGEE
-491 YKIDIPF
+491 YKIEVPF
-498 ENIRF
+498 ENISF
-503 SKVLTTN
+503 TKEDATN
-510 VNEPPTA
+510 TSEPPRA
-517 FCLNEKTSDEAY
+517 FILDSVNSVESY

-535 LYYNENSVATSFY
+535 LYYNETSVATSFY
-548 FNTGISTA
+548 FNTGVSTA
-556 IVSTYKPLTN
+556 IVNTYKPLTN
-566 QTTYNNATFSNHF
+566 QLTYNNALYSNHF
-579 AVEGSPFD
+579 SVEGSAFD
-587 ATYITNTLYSQYYD
+587 STSINNSLYLNYYNN
-601 SYLKNLYNQKNRL
+601 YLQNLFNPKNRL

-639 KRYVINEMKVN
+639 KRYIINEMKVN

-667 SNINIPVQSALGGI
+667 ANINIPVQSALGGI

-718 FIVSANTTGLPIS
+718 FIVSANTTGSPIS

>member
-65 HFYQSDVDAND
+65 HFYQTDVDAEN

-81 RNAFIEISTIPFR
+81 RNAFIEVGTIPFR

-130 DTLKDLDL
+130 KTLKDLDL
-138 SVYSEQYNGNAV
+138 SVYSQPYNGTTV
-150 RTSITTNNALS
+150 RTRLVNAS
-161 HIRYPLISSNRLWSY
+161 DSDIRYPLISSSRLWSY
-176 GDGSNTDISNSSY
+176 NIGANTDINNSSY

-239 MQVLT
+239 MQALT
-244 ETVQLTVDDLQV
+244 ETLQFTIDDIT
-256 NDGSRVNTTTDTVDL
+256 DADSRINTATDTIDL
-271 SNTEGVFVY
+271 SNTTNVRV
-280 AQGLANVP
+280 LASAATPSVA
-288 TAKLYLD
+288 TAKIYLD
-295 VYVNNSLIN
+295 VYVNNNIYN
-304 TFELKGTGTY
+304 TFELTTTSK
-314 RDNQIIPRTTYN
+314 QIIPKTAFTGTTI
-326 GTNLM
+326 M

-343 TVVGIRIEF
+343 LSIGIRVEYQDSLF
-352 KSIGQSVFAPIQ
+352 TLGT
-364 AAQFRCLNK
+364 AQFRALSK
-373 TFSFATVDPTVY
+373 TFVEATIDPTVY
-385 APNIKVSDFVS
+385 VPNIKISDFVG
-396 GIFKMFNLTCYAT
+396 GIFRMFNLTCYAT

-423 TKGAVVDVTEY
+423 TRGAVIDVTEY
-434 VDTDEITI
+434 IDADEITI
-442 ERHKLYKEISFDYEK
+442 ERHKLYKEISFNYEK

-491 YKIDIPF
+491 YTIDVPF

-503 SKVLTTN
+503 SKELTSNTA
-510 VNEPPTA
+510 EPPTA
-517 FCLNEKTSDEAY
+517 FILNEKTSNEAY

-535 LYYNENSVATSFY
+535 LYLDALKTGVSFY
-548 FNTGISTA
+548 FDNGST
-556 IVSTYKPLTN
+556 VSQVTQYMPLTN
-566 QTTYNNATFSNHF
+566 QLTYNNAVYSNHF

-601 SYLKNLYNQKNRL
+601 SYLKNLYNKKNRI

-627 SLKLNDRLIIRD
+627 NLKLNDRLIIRD
-639 KRYVINEMKVN
+639 KRYIINEMKVN

-661 NDFRAV
+661 NDFRPVA
-667 SNINIPVQSALGGI
+667 NINIPVQPASQSEL
-681 IEVPIIVPNGATET
+681 EVPFIPQGEQVFEYQTVHPTLGLITQTITTDIDVLAIITIP
-695 SITFDDPTYTGVTF
+695 
-709 ISTENELLS
+709 
-718 FIVSANTTGLPIS
+718 ANTTGNLVEWPIT
-731 KNFLRD
+731 RD
-737 GQLYTTIYQDA
+737 GIPYTTIYQDA

>member
-1 MRKVDVY
+1 M
-8 IEVIADSN
+8 
-16 NYEKLELFND
+16 FND

-65 HFYQSDVDAND
+65 HFYQTDVDAEN

-81 RNAFIEISTIPFR
+81 RNAFIEIGTIPFR

-130 DTLKDLDL
+130 NTLKDLDL

-161 HIRYPLISSNRLWSY
+161 NIRYPLISSNRLWSY

-204 IFEAIET
+204 IFEAIQT

-217 NSNFFNQKLF
+217 NSNFFNQKVF
-227 TELFLWLKNAKT
+227 TNLFLWLKNAKT

-256 NDGSRVNTTTDTVDL
+256 NDGGRVNTTTDTVDL

-280 AQGLANVP
+280 AQGLTNVA

-314 RDNQIIPRTTYN
+314 RDNQIIPRTTYS
-326 GTNLM
+326 GTNIM

-352 KSIGQSVFAPIQ
+352 KSIGQSVFAPTA

-385 APNIKVSDFVS
+385 APNMKVSEFVS
-396 GIFKMFNLTCYAT
+396 GVFKMFNLTCYAT

-423 TKGAVVDVTEY
+423 TKGAVIDITEY

-503 SKVLTTN
+503 SKELTSN

-517 FCLNEKTSDEAY
+517 FVLNEKTSNEAY

-548 FNTGISTA
+548 FNTGVSTA
-556 IVSTYKPLTN
+556 IVNTYKPLTN
-566 QTTYNNATFSNHF
+566 QLTYNNATFSNHF
-579 AVEGSPFD
+579 SVEGSPFD

-601 SYLKNLYNQKNRL
+601 SYLKNLYNQKNRI

-639 KRYVINEMKVN
+639 KRYIINEMKVN

-667 SNINIPVQSALGGI
+667 ANVNIPIQPATQSVVEVPLFPNGFQAFDYQTLDPILGLVAATTSTDEDTLINITIP
-681 IEVPIIVPNGATET
+681 
-695 SITFDDPTYTGVTF
+695 
-709 ISTENELLS
+709 
-718 FIVSANTTGLPIS
+718 ANTTGLPIEWPIT
-731 KNFLRD
+731 RD
-737 GQLYTTIYQDA
+737 GEPYTTIYQDA